1 MVRKGTH
8 TRSQMSDFIS
18 GKFSQLSS
26 PLSFQVATTVDCDRT
41 IPEKLAKML
50 ILPTL
55 NLSECKVQLYFR
67 FS

>member
-1 MVRKGTH
+1 
-8 TRSQMSDFIS
+8 MSDCIN
-18 GKFSQLSS
+18 GKFAQLSS

-41 IPEKLAKML
+41 IAGKLAKML

-55 NLSECKVQLYFR
+55 NLSKYKVQLYFR